1 MEQRTEEWFKARLG
15 RVTASRIA
23 DVCAKT
29 KTGPSASRASYM
41 AQLIA
46 EALTGNPPEPFTN
59 AAIEWGVEH
68 EAEAR
73 DAYSAKTGELVEE
86 VGFIQHPT
94 LQAGASPDG
103 YVNEGLIEI
112 KCPNTQTHLDYIYDG
127 KPPTKYVQQMQF
139 QMACTGRPW
148 CDFVSYDPRLP
159 ENLRLLIIR
168 VPRDDRMIA
177 DMESAVTEFINEM
190 NAKLEKLKEIKL

>member
-1 MEQRTEEWFKARLG
+1 MEQRSPEWFAARLG

-29 KTGPSASRASYM
+29 KTGYSASRASYM

-46 EALTGNPPEPFTN
+46 ETLTGQPQESFTN
-59 AAIEWGVEH
+59 AAMEWGVAH

-86 VGFIQHPT
+86 VGFVQHPH
-94 LQAGASPDG
+94 LHAGASPDG
-103 YVNEGLIEI
+103 LVGEGLIEI

-127 KPPTKYVQQMQF
+127 KPPTKYIQQMQF

-148 CDFVSYDPRLP
+148 CDFVSWDLRLP
-159 ENLRLLIIR
+159 ENLRLFIVR
-168 VPRDDRMIA
+168 VPRDNGMIA
-177 DMESAVTEFINEM
+177 EMEGAVREFLLEM
-190 NAKLEKLKEIKL
+190 DGKIQKLKEMKL

>member
-23 DVCAKT
+23 DVCART
-29 KTGPSASRASYM
+29 KTGYGATRASYM

-46 EALTGNPPEPFTN
+46 ETLTGQPPEPFTN
-59 AAIEWGVEH
+59 AAMEWGIAH

-86 VGFIQHPT
+86 TGFVPHPT
-94 LQAGASPDG
+94 LHAGASPDG
-103 YVNEGLIEI
+103 LVGEGLVEI

-127 KPPTKYVQQMQF
+127 KPPTKYIQQMQF
-139 QMACTGRPW
+139 QMACTGRSF
-148 CDFVSYDPRLP
+148 CHFVSYDPRLP

-168 VPRDDRMIA
+168 VPRDDQMIA
-177 DMESAVTEFINEM
+177 EMERAVAEFLSEM
-190 NAKLEKLKEIKL
+190 NAKIEKLKELKL

>member
-23 DVCAKT
+23 DICAKT
-29 KTGPSASRASYM
+29 KTGYGASRASYM

-46 EALTGNPPEPFTN
+46 EALTGRPPEPFTN
-59 AAIEWGVEH
+59 AAIEWGIEH
-68 EAEAR
+68 EDEAR
-73 DAYSAKTGELVEE
+73 NAYSAKTGELVEE
-86 VGFIQHPT
+86 VGFIQHPF

-159 ENLRLLIIR
+159 DNLRLLIVR
-168 VPRDDRMIA
+168 VPRDNGMIA
-177 DMESAVTEFINEM
+177 EMEATVSEFILEM
-190 NAKLEKLKEIKL
+190 NAKIEKLKETKL

>member
-46 EALTGNPPEPFTN
+46 ETLTGNPPEPFTN

-168 VPRDDRMIA
+168 VPRDDKMIA